1 MKDKDRLHLP
11 IDFDREKLFRI
22 CRAND
27 VAMLGLFGS
36 FARAEHTPSSDV
48 DLLVEFS
55 VPKSLLNLISLEQE
69 ISVELDRD
77 VDLLTENALSPYL
90 RDRVKEDLRVIYVS
104 R

>member
-36 FARAEHTPSSDV
+36 FARAEQTSSSDV

-55 VPKSLLNLISLEQE
+55 VPKSLLSLISLEQE
-69 ISVELDRD
+69 ISDELGRD
-77 VDLLTENALSPYL
+77 ADLLTENALSPYL

-104 R
+104 G

>member
-11 IDFDREKLFRI
+11 NDFDREKLFRI

-69 ISVELDRD
+69 ISDELGRD

-104 R
+104 G